1 MNLASLLL
9 QADAPKW
16 TDVGGFIA
24 TSAGV
29 VVTFAAVLVA
39 LFGPRW
45 QANRSQPKLSLSVEP
60 AGLEWTVG
68 EVFGAQP
75 MILLLHNAEGR
86 DTAVDVEVFAY
97 VTSHF
102 KRDDGMP
109 SGHVAVDSEPL
120 VFENPLGSN
129 PVRTASSIPSG
140 FSRKAYWA
148 LVGQPGVIAQAFA
161 QEPRDAAANELLAAV
176 AVDPYGRTEV
186 SWMWFGRKY
195 LVDLIVTGSNFDAVY
210 FSGVVESVIS
220 EADGERDPGSVGYLW
235 TEQPRRV
242 APEHWK
248 PPVPSAG

>member
-97 VTSHF
+97 VT
-102 KRDDGMP
+102 R
-109 SGHVAVDSEPL
+109 
-120 VFENPLGSN
+120 
-129 PVRTASSIPSG
+129 R
-140 FSRKAYWA
+140 SR
-148 LVGQPGVIAQAFA
+148 
-161 QEPRDAAANELLAAV
+161 LLAC
-176 AVDPYGRTEV
+176 DPLQSVTSTFTGMV
-186 SWMWFGRKY
+186 LPY
-195 LVDLIVTGSNFDAVY
+195 LNML
-210 FSGVVESVIS
+210 
-220 EADGERDPGSVGYLW
+220 DG
-235 TEQPRRV
+235 
-242 APEHWK
+242 
-248 PPVPSAG
+248 